1 MRMDVNHEARVYT
14 VEVQGNEIIM
24 YKNDTNKWMGD
35 IEYIKVFT
43 IEGNTP
49 NPVSLYRKLA
59 KAAKQVI
66 HASNKKWFMYNVTD
80 HKRASLYERFSKTLK
95 GFTFQRADRYFY
107 VYKDITH

>member
-24 YKNDTNKWMGD
+24 YKNDTNEWMGD

-59 KAAKQVI
+59 KAAKQVMQ
-66 HASNKKWFMYNVTD
+66 ASNEKWFMYNVTD

-95 GFTFQRADRYFY
+95 DFTFQRADKYFY
-107 VYKDITH
+107 VYKNITH